1 MAENEAMEGKD
12 FAKEEQVKA
21 KFEEILTQIINEM
34 EHDEATVTLEGEAAD
49 ININVKKEKEVYN
62 ISLLGENIATIDENK
77 QFSYDING
85 LENVKQKLEDKKNPV
100 AKYEDLGLPD
110 IEYLKEL
117 EKDKQKEDDE
127 QEKEKENPD
136 DEEKDENEKDEE
148 EKPDLEDDKEEDREE
163 IAEKYNINS
172 KDVIHIKRDEGE
184 KVTEHDTFANAA
196 NFDKKYKDIY
206 MIRGK
211 DPYSWKA
218 IGKDKDGKKEE
229 IENEQSKQTGG
240 KNPDITIK
248 KLSGEKIEEIK
259 PLAVYKIDSQT
270 AYAIT
275 RNEHGQSELIYCRQ
289 QAGDEKNYWGIKVPE
304 VERKNTIQESADA
317 REFLD
322 RRNNSSQDLSGK
334 AKAFEKADDLDKRGV
349 PSKEKGVQTY
359 EIEGNERQN
368 REVTK
373 EEIKE
378 DLYERLGIKE
388 KMKGAMPGYL
398 DYIEEKIDQKAERIM
413 KLLEE
418 NDSMTYEEAV
428 NRAERESGER
438 EQGGKTPDEGTR
450 KRGE

>member
-1 MAENEAMEGKD
+1 MAENEGMEGKD
-12 FAKEEQVKA
+12 FAKEEQIKA

-49 ININVKKEKEVYN
+49 ININIKREKEVYKV
-62 ISLLGENIATIDENK
+62 SLFGESIATIDENK

-127 QEKEKENPD
+127 QEKENSD
-136 DEEKDENEKDEE
+136 DEKDENEKDEE

-163 IAEKYNINS
+163 IAEEYNINS

-184 KVTEHDTFANAA
+184 KVTEHDTFANEA
-196 NFDKKYKDIY
+196 NFDKKYEDVY

-211 DPYSWKA
+211 DAYSWKA

-229 IENEQSKQTGG
+229 IENEQNKQTGG

-304 VERKNTIQESADA
+304 AERKNTIQESADA

-322 RRNNSSQDLSGK
+322 RRNNSSQDLSDK
-334 AKAFEKADDLDKRGV
+334 AKAFERADDLDKRGV

-398 DYIEEKIDQKAERIM
+398 DYIEKQIDKKAERIM
-413 KLLEE
+413 QILEE
-418 NDSMTYEEAV
+418 SDKITYEEAV
-428 NRAERESGER
+428 AKAEKEFGER
-438 EQGGKTPDEGTR
+438 EQGGRTPDQGPR
-450 KRGE
+450 KRDE

>member
-1 MAENEAMEGKD
+1 MAENEEKD

-21 KFEEILTQIINEM
+21 KFEKILTQIINEM

-85 LENVKQKLEDKKNPV
+85 LESVKQKLEDKKNPV
-100 AKYEDLGLPD
+100 AKYENLGLPD
-110 IEYLKEL
+110 IEHLKKL
-117 EKDKQKEDDE
+117 EKDKQKEDDK
-127 QEKEKENPD
+127 QKKENPD
-136 DEEKDENEKDEE
+136 DEEKDEKKDKEK
-148 EKPDLEDDKEEDREE
+148 KPDLEDDKEEDREE

-229 IENEQSKQTGG
+229 IENEQNKQTGG

-289 QAGDEKNYWGIKVPE
+289 QAGDKKNYWGIKVPE
-304 VERKNTIQESADA
+304 AERKNTIQESADA

-322 RRNNSSQDLSGK
+322 RRNNSSQDLSDK

-368 REVTK
+368 RKVTK

-378 DLYERLGIKE
+378 DLYDRLGIKD
-388 KMKGAMPGYL
+388 KMKNAMPGYL
-398 DYIEEKIDQKAERIM
+398 DYIDDEIDKQAEQVL

-418 NDSMTYEEAV
+418 NDSISYEEAV
-428 NRAERESGER
+428 ERVQKSSER
-438 EQGGKTPDEGTR
+438 DQGGRTPDQGPR

>member
-1 MAENEAMEGKD
+1 MAENEGMEGKD
-12 FAKEEQVKA
+12 FAKEEQIKA

-49 ININVKKEKEVYN
+49 ININIKREKEVYKV
-62 ISLLGENIATIDENK
+62 SLFGESIATIDENK

-85 LENVKQKLEDKKNPV
+85 LENIKQKLEDKKNPV

-127 QEKEKENPD
+127 QEKENSD
-136 DEEKDENEKDEE
+136 DEKDENEKDEE

-163 IAEKYNINS
+163 IAEEYNINS

-184 KVTEHDTFANAA
+184 KVTEHDTFANEA
-196 NFDKKYKDIY
+196 NFDKKYEDVY

-211 DPYSWKA
+211 DAYSWKA

-229 IENEQSKQTGG
+229 IENEQNKQTGG

-304 VERKNTIQESADA
+304 AERKNTIQESADA

-322 RRNNSSQDLSGK
+322 RRNNSSQDLSDK
-334 AKAFEKADDLDKRGV
+334 AKAFERADDLDKRGV

-398 DYIEEKIDQKAERIM
+398 DYIEKQIDKKAERIM
-413 KLLEE
+413 QILEE
-418 NDSMTYEEAV
+418 SDKITYEEAV
-428 NRAERESGER
+428 AKAEKEFGER
-438 EQGGKTPDEGTR
+438 EQGGRTPDQGPR
-450 KRGE
+450 KRDE

>member
-148 EKPDLEDDKEEDREE
+148 EKPDLEDDKEEEKHEDESQQLQKKSDWVKLDLNAEVVKGKTLRELLRCDE
-163 IAEKYNINS
+163 EEVYVAPGKGQYDYSIVAGNKKEGYKLLDSLERTEGRAPTQKVMSIENNDS
-172 KDVIHIKRDEGE
+172 KDVNE
-184 KVTEHDTFANAA
+184 KV
-196 NFDKKYKDIY
+196 
-206 MIRGK
+206 
-211 DPYSWKA
+211 
-218 IGKDKDGKKEE
+218 
-229 IENEQSKQTGG
+229 
-240 KNPDITIK
+240 
-248 KLSGEKIEEIK
+248 
-259 PLAVYKIDSQT
+259 PLAMFKCKNSNREGFTISKIGGGIGQVRVEYYREAYSGLYMSSAVPQQT
-270 AYAIT
+270 AD
-275 RNEHGQSELIYCRQ
+275 R
-289 QAGDEKNYWGIKVPE
+289 GI
-304 VERKNTIQESADA
+304 
-317 REFLD
+317 
-322 RRNNSSQDLSGK
+322 
-334 AKAFEKADDLDKRGV
+334 DK
-349 PSKEKGVQTY
+349 PSKE
-359 EIEGNERQN
+359 
-368 REVTK
+368 TK
-373 EEIKE
+373 ELMSTKYYSTT
-378 DLYERLGIKE
+378 DLSE
-388 KMKGAMPGYL
+388 KMETYKEITEEVNKQNLPDDVNPASDGIQ
-398 DYIEEKIDQKAERIM
+398 IEELDRETFRQKLVDQIVEEERAPGAQAPNYDDWLRDKATKMADKILDDNK
-413 KLLEE
+413 
-418 NDSMTYEEAV
+418 DYEEAKEEV
-428 NRAERESGER
+428 FGVKEP
-438 EQGGKTPDEGTR
+438 GGKTPDEGTR